1 MHLRRVAGTIA
12 VSTLWACGL
21 DLTGLGPIPEA
32 AVSAPDHTV
41 PASDASSADPMTG
54 SFSTGADPLGDAS
67 APATAVDA
75 ALATAD
81 ASDDATSSTLAPADA
96 AAADGPM
103 GPCQRL
109 AACCPRLLVPELV
122 LPCLVGAMED
132 AGDMAC
138 ETGLASLAD
147 AGVCP

>member
-1 MHLRRVAGTIA
+1 MRLRRVAGTVAISA
-12 VSTLWACGL
+12 LWACGL
-21 DLTGLGPIPEA
+21 DLTGLGPIPEVP
-32 AVSAPDHTV
+32 VSEPDAM
-41 PASDASSADPMTG
+41 PESDASSANPMNG
-54 SFSTGADPLGDAS
+54 SFSTHADPVDDAS

-75 ALATAD
+75 ALAAAD
-81 ASDDATSSTLAPADA
+81 ASDDTTGSTLAPADA
-96 AAADGPM
+96 AADDAM

-109 AACCPRLLVPELV
+109 AACCPRLLVPEFV
-122 LPCLVGAMED
+122 LPCLVSAMQD